1 MIEAPRRKAQLY
13 VEEDLSE
20 IEVESAKDYVTRISK
35 KIVAMEE
42 THRIISKAIEIKEE
56 DIEETSSIVTE
67 TSSMAIV
74 FRMDSSSPTKKTSK
88 FPSLKKTSSNTT
100 QETASISDDESS
112 QDEDGEIAASSEQA
126 ETAIISILRRKEKLG
141 EIARPTTGSA
151 VTFCPTTVFP
161 DPNAKPVKRKRVKR
175 LPKPQKSAVIIEPVE
190 IPAENYDNLYQCE
203 EPRRLQRRAQQ
214 NQHNYDHLYQSYDL
228 QSPSSDLLMPTE
240 SFYVFR

>member
-1 MIEAPRRKAQLY
+1 M
-13 VEEDLSE
+13 EEDLSE
-20 IEVESAKDYVTRISK
+20 LEVESAKDYMERISK

-42 THRIISKAIEIKEE
+42 TQRSITRANEIKE
-56 DIEETSSIVTE
+56 DDDDFEETSSIVTD
-67 TSSMAIV
+67 TSSMATV
-74 FRMDSSSPTKKTSK
+74 FRMDSSCPTKKSSK
-88 FPSLKKTSSNTT
+88 YPSLKQTSSNTT

-112 QDEDGEIAASSEQA
+112 QGEDRETAASSEQA

-141 EIARPTTGSA
+141 AIVRPTTGSA

-161 DPNAKPVKRKRVKR
+161 DPNSKPVKRKRVKR
-175 LPKPQKSAVIIEPVE
+175 LPKPQKSAVIIEPLE
-190 IPAENYDNLYQCE
+190 IPGDSYDNVYQCE

-228 QSPSSDLLMPTE
+228 RSPSSDLLMPTE